1 MPASSQTG
9 PVAVY
14 GATGFTGKLVAAEL
28 ARRGADFV
36 LAGRDPAKLESLS
49 RQLDGAP
56 TRAVGVE
63 DPGGLRAMLEPCA
76 AVIACAGPFMRHGEP
91 VLAAAA
97 ETGTHYVDT
106 TGEQPFMRLVFDR
119 YGPLAESNG
128 AALLTAMGFD
138 YVPGDMIAALTAAGM
153 GPLDEL
159 TLAYSVRGMQATRGT
174 TLSGL
179 DMLSGGD
186 LEYTDGALQAASRKV
201 DRGSFDFPPPV
212 GRQRMI
218 RYPAGEPITVPR
230 HVETRNVRM
239 LLSAETVVPRRLA
252 ALLPVTAPAIGL
264 AMRSPLRG
272 LAPRLVARLPE
283 GPKEE
288 SRRANRFTIVC
299 DARAGGRRRRG
310 VVTGSDVYG
319 LTAVTTVHAALLAA
333 APGFE
338 GLGALAPA
346 QAFDPGDFLG
356 ALAEHGVE
364 HDVEPRPDPA
374 AAPAR
379 T

>member
-1 MPASSQTG
+1 VAASSQTG

-14 GATGFTGKLVAAEL
+14 GATGFTGRLVAAEL
-28 ARRGADFV
+28 ARHRADFL
-36 LAGRDPAKLESLS
+36 LAGRDPGKLEALS
-49 RQLDGAP
+49 RRLGGVP
-56 TRAVGVE
+56 TRAVAVG
-63 DPGGLRAMLEPCA
+63 DPDGLRALLEPCA

-119 YGPLAESNG
+119 YGPLAAERG
-128 AALLTAMGFD
+128 AALMTAMGFD
-138 YVPGDMIAALTAAGM
+138 YVPGDMIAALTAAEM
-153 GPLDEL
+153 GPLDQL

-179 DMLSGGD
+179 DMVGGGD
-186 LEYTDGALQAASRKV
+186 MEYRDGALRPASRKV

-212 GRQRMI
+212 GRQPMI
-218 RYPAGEPITVPR
+218 RYPGGEPITVPR
-230 HVETRNVRM
+230 HVETLNVLM
-239 LLSAETVVPRRLA
+239 LLSAETVVPGRLA
-252 ALLPVTAPAIGL
+252 GLLPMTIPAIGL

-272 LAPRLVARLPE
+272 LMPRLVARMPE
-283 GPKEE
+283 GPRDE
-288 SRRANRFTIVC
+288 RRSANRFTIVC
-299 DARAGGRRRRG
+299 EAQTGDRRRRG

-319 LTAVTTVHAALLAA
+319 LTAITTVRAALLAA

-338 GLGALAPA
+338 ARGALAPSE
-346 QAFDPGDFLG
+346 AFDPGDFLG

-364 HDVEPRPDPA
+364 HDVEPLPDPA
-374 AAPAR
+374 PAPTRA
-379 T
+379 